1 MSGATLIG
9 LPSFDVND
17 GQPPWSNILVA
28 GVEIHTSSTILI
40 DDIGREP
47 FDGTS
52 ILIILFIT
60 S

>member
-9 LPSFDVND
+9 LRSFDVND